1 MDISAEDI
9 VRYLH
14 MGGAKPDAA
23 LSARI
28 EHLRTRAARTIR
40 PAWTWRRFVIS
51 EHTIESGGETLEI
64 SGSLAKHLHGCQE
77 ACLMCGTIGTEFD
90 TFIRKAAAISGA
102 DALIAQAIGTAAIE
116 NLMDCAE
123 CEIRKELKSGEHLTA
138 RYSPGYGD
146 FPLTAQRTI
155 LRLLDASRRTGISL
169 TDTLLMVPS
178 KSVSAVAGIVN
189 CAIVS

>member
-1 MDISAEDI
+1 MDIPDGDI

-14 MGGAKPDAA
+14 MGGARPDAA

-28 EHLRTRAARTIR
+28 SQLRDRAARAIR
-40 PAWTWRRFVIS
+40 PAFTWRRFGIS
-51 EHTIESGGETLEI
+51 ERGIESGGEILEI
-64 SGSLAKHLHGCQE
+64 QGSLAGHLRGCRE

-90 TFIRKAAAISGA
+90 TFMRKAAALSGA

-116 NLMDCAE
+116 RLMDRVE
-123 CEIRKELKSGEHLTA
+123 DEIRKELRPGETLTS

-146 FPLTAQRTI
+146 FPLAAQRTVI
-155 LRLLDASRRTGISL
+155 RLLDASRKAGISL

-178 KSVSAVAGIVN
+178 KSVSAIAGIVRGPE
-189 CAIVS
+189 